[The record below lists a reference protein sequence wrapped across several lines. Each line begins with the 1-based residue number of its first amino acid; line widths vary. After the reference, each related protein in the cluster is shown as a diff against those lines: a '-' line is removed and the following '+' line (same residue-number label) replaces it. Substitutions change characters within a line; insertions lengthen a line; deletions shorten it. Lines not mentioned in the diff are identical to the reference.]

1 MCSAKAT
8 QPDIDVQWL
17 EGNTGML
24 QMHMDSFQG
33 IVVGD
38 NRAAVGIVFYG
49 VVGENVL
56 KVLEKWV
63 VQRQNDLN
71 FTCDFSI

>member
-24 QMHMDSFQG
+24 QMHMDGFQG

-38 NRAAVGIVFYG
+38 DGAAVVIV
-49 VVGENVL
+49 L
-56 KVLEKWV
+56 
-63 VQRQNDLN
+63 
-71 FTCDFSI
+71 